1 LSDADKIIQ
10 ETPVAHH
17 QNESRRLS
25 FLLYEALYG
34 PKVFVQTVYR
44 QLILLGVM
52 FATGAGVFAYFEKLP
67 PLAALLASVSTIT
80 TIGLYVPNGGN
91 FVTLNHTEA
100 ILLIVMIVVSV
111 GAGASIVQSTVS
123 SVVNGDLAKGE
134 VEKRLIKKLKGHV
147 IIFGYGHLGKY
158 VAEKL
163 EELRLDY
170 VVVTRN
176 PELYASLLSREV
188 FAVKEIES
196 RPVDALKEAGIE
208 RAGTVIVSH
217 NEDPDNMMI
226 VLSARKLRPD
236 IRIVSVVNDTNLIE
250 TAKTAGADVVIPASV
265 TVGHLLALS
274 AVTKDL
280 VGVVF
285 SEKIG
290 TKEIAQF
297 SVFKTSKLIGKGMQ
311 EVSKLAMV
319 IGVVRDDDVIKEIF
333 DPAFRLKEGDTVL
346 VLGDPSS
353 LHELEE
359 EAKAV

>member
-1 LSDADKIIQ
+1 MQKSDRILEEDPRRR
-10 ETPVAHH
+10 TRR
-17 QNESRRLS
+17 ESRRLS
-25 FLLYEALYG
+25 FILYEAFYG
-34 PKVFVQTVYR
+34 PKVFLRATYR
-44 QLILLGVM
+44 QLAVLALM
-52 FATGAGVFAYFEKLP
+52 FASGSVVFSYYNGLP
-67 PLAALLASVSTIT
+67 PLSALLASVSTIT
-80 TIGLYVPNGGN
+80 TIGLYVPNNGN
-91 FVTLNHTEA
+91 FVTLNHGEA
-100 ILLIVMIVVSV
+100 ILLILMIVVSV

-123 SVVNGDLAKGE
+123 SVVNGELAKGE
-134 VEKRLIKKLKGHV
+134 VEKRMMDRLKGHTIV
-147 IIFGYGHLGKY
+147 VGYGHLGKY

-163 EELRLDY
+163 EELGLDY

-176 PELYASLLSREV
+176 PELYASLLDKEV
-188 FAVKEIES
+188 FAVKEIEAHS
-196 RPVDALKEAGIE
+196 VEALEAAGIA
-208 RAGTVIVSH
+208 RAGTLIVSH
-217 NEDPDNMMI
+217 TEDPENMMV
-226 VLSARKLRPD
+226 VLSAKKLRPD
-236 IRIVSVVNDTNLIE
+236 IRIISVVNDVNLVD

-285 SEKIG
+285 SERIG

-311 EVSKLAMV
+311 EVAKLAMV
-319 IGVVRDDDVIKEIF
+319 IGVVRDDQVIKEIF
-333 DPAFRLKEGDTVL
+333 DPGFTIKEGDTVL